1 MKLHIGN
8 LSKDTTD
15 AQLSGLITAIAK
27 PTSLEIIRDRDGS
40 SKGFGFA
47 EFATDDEA
55 RAVIDQMSGREVDGK
70 ALKIGEA
77 KPRKNEAA
85 AQAGQR

>member
-8 LSKDTTD
+8 LSTEVTD
-15 AQLSGLITAIAK
+15 SQLSDLITAIAP

-55 RAVIDQMSGREVDGK
+55 RAVIAGMSGREVGGK
-70 ALKIGEA
+70 ALRVGEA
-77 KPRKNEAA
+77 RPRRIEA
-85 AQAGQR
+85 AGQRGQR